1 MQYTTERTTR
11 AIPPLQYKQGQETLV
26 AEDFKEQYTAFR
38 TTLFSSPP
46 TTRVSLNWKGYSTD
60 PSWKWLS
67 RLDPVEVYNAIFTSS
82 PHKAPRTDQ
91 LSFAILQRAYNTSAI
106 ALALTLLY
114 QLLFTIG
121 YHPKRWQEAIRVI
134 LLKANK

>member
-11 AIPPLQYKQGQETLV
+11 AILPLQYKQGQETLV
-26 AEDFKEQYTAFR
+26 AEDFKEQCTAFC

-46 TTRVSLNWKGYSTD
+46 TTRVSLNWKGYSAD

-67 RLDPVEVYNAIFTSS
+67 RLDPIKVHNAIFTSS
-82 PHKAPRTDQ
+82 PYKAPGTDW
-91 LSFAILQRAYNTSAI
+91 LSFAILQRAYNTSTI

-114 QLLFTIG
+114 
-121 YHPKRWQEAIRVI
+121 
-134 LLKANK
+134 